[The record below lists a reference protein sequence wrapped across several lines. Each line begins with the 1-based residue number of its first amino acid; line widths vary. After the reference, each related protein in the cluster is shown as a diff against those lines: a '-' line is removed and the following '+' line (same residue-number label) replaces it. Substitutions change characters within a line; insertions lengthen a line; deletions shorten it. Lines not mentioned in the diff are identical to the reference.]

1 MLLTCS
7 ILRRA
12 LLLAIIASSIAGPAL
27 AQSEPY
33 PSKPIRVLV
42 PAAAGSAADFLAR
55 VLGDRFSRSVGQP
68 WIVENRPGAGGMIGS
83 DVVAKAQPDGYTLL
97 FTANVFVISP
107 SLYSRA
113 PYDIHKD
120 FTPVGLVATTP
131 NFILVNAAKNVKSVA
146 ELVALAKRTPGG
158 LDYGS
163 PFIGT
168 SAHLTM
174 ELFKRAAGINLNHIP
189 TKGTPQAITEAMTGR
204 VPVVIAGAVDALPH
218 VTAGKLNAVAV
229 TDARR
234 SRLLPSV
241 PTLSEAGYPGLDIPL
256 WFALYAPANVSTPI
270 LERLNRELNGMLRA
284 PDVVDSFTTRGFEP
298 MPGSPKELED
308 RMRREQPLFAKI
320 IAESG
325 IKAE

>member
-1 MLLTCS
+1 MLPSRS
-7 ILRRA
+7 ILRT
-12 LLLAIIASSIAGPAL
+12 LLLAITASSTVAPAL
-27 AQSEPY
+27 GQSESY
-33 PSKPIRVLV
+33 PTKPIRVLV
-42 PAAAGSAADFLAR
+42 PAAAGSAADFVAR
-55 VLGDRFSRSVGQP
+55 VLSDKFSRNVGQP
-68 WIVENRPGAGGMIGS
+68 WIVENRPGAGGIIGS

-97 FTANVFVISP
+97 FTANVFIISP

-113 PYDIHKD
+113 PYDIYKD
-120 FTPVGLVATTP
+120 FAPVGLVASTP
-131 NFILVNAAKNVKSVA
+131 NFILVNAARNVKTVA
-146 ELVALAKRTPGG
+146 ELVALAKRTPDG
-158 LDYGS
+158 LNYGS

-174 ELFKRAAGINLNHIP
+174 ELFKRAAGINMIHIP
-189 TKGTPQAITEAMTGR
+189 SKGTPQAITEAITGR

-234 SRLLPSV
+234 SRLLPGV
-241 PTLSEAGYPGLDIPL
+241 PTLGETGYAGLDMPL
-256 WFALYAPANVSTPI
+256 WFALYAPANVSAPV
-270 LERLNRELNGMLRA
+270 LERLNRELNAMLRA
-284 PDVVDSFTTRGFEP
+284 PDIVDSFSTRGFEP

-325 IKAE
+325 IKAQ